1 MKRCAGILLP
11 VVEMRNTYRVFA
23 DKFRKKGDVWRKR
36 GKMPKSKF
44 QARNLVCN
52 TERVKRVLLIFTAGV
67 VCTLSLSGVCMI
79 PSVRKEE
86 TWKT

>member
-1 MKRCAGILLP
+1 
-11 VVEMRNTYRVFA
+11 MRNAHRVFA

-36 GKMPKSKF
+36 ETVLKSKF
-44 QARNLVCN
+44 QTRNLVHN

-67 VCTLSLSGVCMI
+67 VCGLSLSGVCTV

-86 TWKT
+86 TWKTEA